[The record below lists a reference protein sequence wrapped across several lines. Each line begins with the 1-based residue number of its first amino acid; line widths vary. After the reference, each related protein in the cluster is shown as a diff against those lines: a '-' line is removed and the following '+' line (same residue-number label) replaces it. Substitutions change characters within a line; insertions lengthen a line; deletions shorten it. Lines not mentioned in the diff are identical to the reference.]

1 MHFLF
6 NLSLLIILFFLCFSI
21 FRRSGS
27 ILLHKR
33 TALLYFTVSLALCN
47 IFTYPFGDE
56 FVLDLRIIPFLIGG
70 LYLRLSPALG
80 LLVIFM
86 RGFHGIDFGFMVACV
101 IYTTFSFYLWVIS
114 PWFMRLTSN
123 HRILFSM
130 GHALFLSVGIL
141 ILVLKIAPSNVIP
154 DLFFAY
160 LVVPPL
166 GVVIIA
172 YIIEMIE
179 KNILLRHQLIIA
191 EKLEAIE
198 QMGAAISHEIRNPLT
213 TALGFVELLY
223 KDTHD
228 MEKRTQYLAILKD
241 ELDSAERII
250 QDYLSYSKPILESVE
265 PLNVQEELTHVIKLL
280 QPLANYHSVK
290 LSTNFSSTRLMEG
303 DRSKFQQCFINI
315 IKNSIESRPNG
326 GTLLIE
332 AVETTTHIVIT
343 IQDNETSI
351 CSEQLK
357 QKDFSMTLSFS
368 IVRAMKGTIDEVKKE
383 NGKGKFLKFSFKPIK
398 PHLKR

>member
-1 MHFLF
+1 M
-6 NLSLLIILFFLCFSI
+6 
-21 FRRSGS
+21 
-27 ILLHKR
+27 
-33 TALLYFTVSLALCN
+33 
-47 IFTYPFGDE
+47 
-56 FVLDLRIIPFLIGG
+56 
-70 LYLRLSPALG
+70 
-80 LLVIFM
+80 
-86 RGFHGIDFGFMVACV
+86 
-101 IYTTFSFYLWVIS
+101 
-114 PWFMRLTSN
+114 
-123 HRILFSM
+123 
-130 GHALFLSVGIL
+130 
-141 ILVLKIAPSNVIP
+141 LKIAPSNDIP

-179 KNILLRHQLIIA
+179 KNNLLRHQLIIA

-213 TALGFVELLY
+213 TALGFVELLH
-223 KDTHD
+223 KDNHD

-265 PLNVQEELTHVIKLL
+265 PLNVQEELMHVIKLL

-351 CSEQLK
+351 CSEELK

-368 IVRAMKGTIDEVKKE
+368 IVRAMKGTIDEVKRE
-383 NGKGKFLKFSFKPIK
+383 NGKGEFLKFSFKPIK